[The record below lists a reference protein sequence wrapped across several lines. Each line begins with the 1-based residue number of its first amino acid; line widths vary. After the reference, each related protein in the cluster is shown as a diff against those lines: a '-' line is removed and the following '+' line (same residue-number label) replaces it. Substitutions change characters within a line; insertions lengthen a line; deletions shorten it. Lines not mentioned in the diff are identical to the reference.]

1 MYYYR
6 KYMMDDLSLLNEITQ
21 SVISPEGESGWEYTQ
36 TVHVIG
42 PICEQWVTASD
53 EYDTYMSCSLKS
65 TASAVDILWDQE
77 PLLSFS
83 SSEVW
88 PNPSSEL
95 HTFGNAMHIY
105 KEAYCER
112 FECPP
117 EPHPTG
123 SLT

>member
-1 MYYYR
+1 
-6 KYMMDDLSLLNEITQ
+6 MDDLSLLNEITR
-21 SVISPEGESGWEYTQ
+21 SVQEPEGEIIRYTQ
-36 TVHVIG
+36 PVSILG
-42 PICEQWVTASD
+42 PICEQWVTASSEKG
-53 EYDTYMSCSLKS
+53 EYPSCSIWS
-65 TASAVDILWDQE
+65 TSSAVDILWNQ
-77 PLLSFS
+77 PPPLSFS

-88 PNPSSEL
+88 PDPSSEL

-105 KEAYCER
+105 REAYCER

>member
-1 MYYYR
+1 
-6 KYMMDDLSLLNEITQ
+6 MMDDLSLLNEITQ
-21 SVISPEGESGWEYTQ
+21 SVIIPGSGSSFEYTQ
-36 TVHVIG
+36 TVHIMG
-42 PICEQWVTASD
+42 PICELWEEVTGSYTTNFTCSQW
-53 EYDTYMSCSLKS
+53 S

-77 PLLSFS
+77 PLPSFS

-88 PNPSSEL
+88 PEPSSEL